1 MTYVSSKCNNMSNQ
15 HYIRNNYNVSLHKQF
30 KEFILDNTVENLPKS
45 KEIKQYTILLNT
57 FSRAYIIK

>member
-1 MTYVSSKCNNMSNQ
+1 MSNQ
-15 HYIRNNYNVSLHKQF
+15 HYIRNNYNVYLHKQF